1 MRRFLRH
8 SQEDEGED
16 EPRGQNDSHSTAELA
31 RVLGIGSRN
40 TEVRVKEG
48 SVGHPEAAIRAES

>member
-1 MRRFLRH
+1 MRGFLRH

-16 EPRGQNDSHSTAELA
+16 EPGDQNDSHSIAELA
-31 RVLGIGSRN
+31 GVLGIGSCN

-48 SVGHPEAAIRAES
+48 GVGHPEASIRAES